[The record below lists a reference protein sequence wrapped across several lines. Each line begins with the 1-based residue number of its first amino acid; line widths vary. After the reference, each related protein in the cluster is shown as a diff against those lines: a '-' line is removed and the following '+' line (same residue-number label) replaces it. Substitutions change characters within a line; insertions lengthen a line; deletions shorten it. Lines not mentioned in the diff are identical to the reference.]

1 MTTDTQIH
9 QINTELTLYNSEQF
23 PLTIH
28 TKALTFTTQDNTL
41 IESRL
46 TFQVNPE
53 LYQHIHNQALFNLKP
68 ELRGKLTNGEFD
80 SETNIEITASLKPNL
95 LPNLTPHLNYF
106 PDYLQKLS
114 QEDPNNLLLS
124 TESWL
129 GLEVNQQRLPITTG
143 YSTFWNHLNFRDI
156 SDENTDSEQISNAL
170 ISFFESW
177 TEANLEPIANDAI
190 SQALLQINQ
199 GLEEWIDS
207 STAGITSD
215 HLTQAVQ
222 EIANA
227 FEGLIDF
234 SESDLDEE
242 DIDSQNIF
250 EAMVKFFTTDD
261 WQYTKIQGEPT
272 LQMAFAGKNGRCN
285 CYAKARETAQQF
297 VFYSVSP
304 INAPEHKK
312 QSVSEF
318 IARANYGMI
327 IGNFELD
334 FNNGEIRYKTSINVE
349 ETSLTFALIKHLVY
363 ANVTMMDEYLPGII
377 AVIESDISPELA
389 INKIEQ
395 NQEINQSSDQIE
407 QLPLIIAVDAQK
419 EHLKTPERNPYI
431 LTILTPEE
439 IAQFHHALQVMPPY
453 QHKQANAILEKQKK
467 ELISRY
473 GELGE
478 TIFIQAN
485 IFFREVKIPAKNLK
499 LIQRY
504 SGIAGRIQSL
514 LAQLKN
520 WSQEHKEQPINSPD
534 LKAISDL
541 QTLFNSVEQRLQE
554 LPTDALIGNKEV
566 ELLVEIEE
574 LRAKLVFHKKLV

>member
-9 QINTELTLYNSEQF
+9 QLNIELTLYDSEQSS
-23 PLTIH
+23 LTIH

-53 LYQHIHNQALFNLKP
+53 LYQHIHKQALFNLKP

-114 QEDPNNLLLS
+114 QEDPNNPLLS

-129 GLEVNQQRLPITTG
+129 GLEVNQQRLPIATG

-190 SQALLQINQ
+190 SQTLLEITQ
-199 GLEEWIDS
+199 GLEKWIDS

-215 HLTQAVQ
+215 HLTQAVK

-227 FEGLIDF
+227 FESLINL
-234 SESDLDEE
+234 SESDIDEE
-242 DIDSQNIF
+242 NIDSQNIF
-250 EAMVKFFTTDD
+250 EAMVKFFTKDD

-272 LQMAFAGKNGRCN
+272 LQMAFSGNNGRCN
-285 CYAKARETAQQF
+285 CYAKAREQQQQF
-297 VFYSVSP
+297 VFYSICPFKVEEDK
-304 INAPEHKK
+304 ILNIA
-312 QSVSEF
+312 EF
-318 IARANYGMI
+318 ITRANYGMI

-334 FNNGEIRYKTSINVE
+334 FNDGEIRYKTSIDVE
-349 ETSLTFALIKHLVY
+349 GGKLSFTLIKNMVY

-377 AVIESDISPELA
+377 NVVENKMTPIEA
-389 INKIEQ
+389 IN
-395 NQEINQSSDQIE
+395 QIE
-407 QLPLIIAVDAQK
+407 D
-419 EHLKTPERNPYI
+419 
-431 LTILTPEE
+431 
-439 IAQFHHALQVMPPY
+439 
-453 QHKQANAILEKQKK
+453 
-467 ELISRY
+467 
-473 GELGE
+473 
-478 TIFIQAN
+478 
-485 IFFREVKIPAKNLK
+485 
-499 LIQRY
+499 
-504 SGIAGRIQSL
+504 
-514 LAQLKN
+514 
-520 WSQEHKEQPINSPD
+520 
-534 LKAISDL
+534 
-541 QTLFNSVEQRLQE
+541 
-554 LPTDALIGNKEV
+554 
-566 ELLVEIEE
+566 
-574 LRAKLVFHKKLV
+574 